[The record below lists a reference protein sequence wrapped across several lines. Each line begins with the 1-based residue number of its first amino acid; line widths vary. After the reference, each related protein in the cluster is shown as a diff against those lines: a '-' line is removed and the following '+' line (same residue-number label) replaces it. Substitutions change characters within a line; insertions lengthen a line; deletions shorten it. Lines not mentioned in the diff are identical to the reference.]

1 MTELEA
7 VVTQGFYNSETASV
21 EVAKAYH
28 AFCRRHDRPCI
39 RLVRRAKGF
48 VLLMDVDDMAPK
60 RTTTAKV
67 AKLRRQWEARLGYK
81 PQSLDLDA
89 KEANVRR
96 LTEDEA
102 TQLAKELWV
111 IVGQVGTYERVEID
125 PDEEAEEDEA

>member
-7 VVTQGFYNSETASV
+7 VAAQGFYNAETTSV

-28 AFCRRHDRPCI
+28 SFCRRHDRPCI
-39 RLVRRAKGF
+39 WLVRHAKGF
-48 VLLMDVDDMAPK
+48 LLLMDVDDMAPK

-81 PQSLDLDA
+81 PRTLDLDA
-89 KEANVRR
+89 KEASVRR

-111 IVGQVGTYERVEID
+111 IVGQVGTYERIEID

>member
-21 EVAKAYH
+21 EVARAYPS
-28 AFCRRHDRPCI
+28 FCRRHDRPCI
-39 RLVRRAKGF
+39 RLFRRAKGF

-67 AKLRRQWEARLGYK
+67 AKLRRQWETQLGYK
-81 PQSLDLDA
+81 PRSLDLDA

-102 TQLAKELWV
+102 KQLAKELWV

-125 PDEEAEEDEA
+125 SDEEAEEDEA

>member
-7 VVTQGFYNSETASV
+7 VAAQGFYNSETTSA
-21 EVAKAYH
+21 EVRKAYH
-28 AFCRRHDRPCI
+28 AFCWRHDRPCI
-39 RLVRRAKGF
+39 WLARRAKGF
-48 VLLMDVDDMAPK
+48 SLLMDVDDMAPK

-67 AKLRRQWEARLGYK
+67 AKLRSQWEARLGYK
-81 PQSLDLDA
+81 TGTLDLNA
-89 KEANVRR
+89 KEASVRR

-125 PDEEAEEDEA
+125 PDEEADEDEA